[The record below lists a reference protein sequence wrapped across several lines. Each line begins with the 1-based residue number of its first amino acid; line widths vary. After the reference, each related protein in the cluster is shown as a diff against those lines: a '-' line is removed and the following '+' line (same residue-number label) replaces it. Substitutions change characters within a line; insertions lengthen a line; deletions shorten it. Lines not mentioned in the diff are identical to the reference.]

1 VAARSLLPDFFRSVL
16 YDLRECIGVPYQYM
30 RSWRDQEIENEL
42 SLTACFFRVWDRDQ
56 FSKDD
61 IIGIVFFD
69 LNNLLLNK
77 DTSEINGWFP
87 IYDTFRGTL
96 LLLTMLLVTPPDS

>member
-1 VAARSLLPDFFRSVL
+1 MSRHR
-16 YDLRECIGVPYQYM
+16 I
-30 RSWRDQEIENEL
+30 
-42 SLTACFFRVWDRDQ
+42 WDRDQ

-77 DTSEINGWFP
+77 EASEIVGWFP
-87 IYDTFRGTL
+87 IYDTFRGS
-96 LLLTMLLVTPPDS
+96 LLVLRRPTQA